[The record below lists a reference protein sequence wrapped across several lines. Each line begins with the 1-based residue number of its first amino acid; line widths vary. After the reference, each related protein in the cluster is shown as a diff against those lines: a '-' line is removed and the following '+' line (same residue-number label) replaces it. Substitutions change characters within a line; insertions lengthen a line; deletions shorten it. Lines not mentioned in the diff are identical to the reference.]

1 MSRRHHL
8 PLTPAAEGGTTL
20 IEVLVAMISA
30 IVVVFALL
38 ATLEFSTRQETRVSD
53 RVQAN
58 RIGRVAMARVVDE
71 VHSACTGFA
80 ATAIQAPSET
90 PTSPLASTGNTD
102 VWFISTYGSS
112 ESGEAAP
119 KHVFEHDIHWQAN
132 KFSPVVPEKEKS
144 TTGQTLGTLTD
155 YSFESTGGNGEEGWK
170 FKPLTTAGAT
180 TTRVIATNVIPPA
193 FPATAT
199 LFQYYKYKSATEG
212 SLVALSTQAEITAA
226 ATANEISKVNVAFT
240 EGPEGKDTT
249 PSSAVAV
256 SDSVLLRFNA
266 AETGTEGANVPCA

>member
-1 MSRRHHL
+1 MPVRQQRRLL
-8 PLTPAAEGGTTL
+8 PPPAAEHGTTL
-20 IEVLVAMISA
+20 IELLVAMISGL
-30 IVVVFALL
+30 VVVFALL
-38 ATLEFSTRQETRVSD
+38 ATLEFSTHQETRVSD

-58 RIGRVAMARVVDE
+58 RIGRVAMAKIIDE

-90 PTSPLASTGNTD
+90 PTSPLASTGNAD
-102 VWFISTYGSS
+102 LWFISTYGSA

-119 KHVFEHDIHWQAN
+119 KHVFEHDIHWATTGA
-132 KFSPVVPEKEKS
+132 KS

-170 FKPLTTAGAT
+170 FKALTAANAT
-180 TTRVIATNVIPPA
+180 TSVVIAKNVIPPA
-193 FPATAT
+193 FPATPT
-199 LFQYYKYKSATEG
+199 FFQYYKYKSATEG
-212 SLVALSTQAEITAA
+212 TLVALSTQAEITAA
-226 ATANEISKVNVAFT
+226 ATANEISKVSVAFT
-240 EGPEGKDTT
+240 EGPEVQDTT

-266 AETGTEGANVPCA
+266 AETGTEGADVPCA